1 MLPPSPL
8 TDPDVQISRF
18 RFLTGE
24 LRSQR
29 CSNDTV
35 RDSLVKKRSCQFSYP
50 LPFREQV
57 CETQSSLPCCPSA
70 VLSSRRPPFLDRIP
84 ARPVLRRHQYYEG
97 ATTSHSRIPGH
108 LFVSLPGPTRFLL
121 GSCSPLPALPGGWR
135 SRYGPGSL
143 FSRRSRLP
151 ARSHVDVSGISQVS
165 RRPILCLCPGPRPR
179 PDRRTLAITGSSMLP
194 LLTGQQRLQRNVY
207 IEATAGLKHLLSTL
221 QERCCHR
228 HMQDSLPA
236 GWLAFTGRELNPLDR
251 NERFPSCYISFPFP
265 GLILTLPLV
274 DPDPTSPG
282 KRCLHCAL
290 SHSALNVCGFRD
302 RPPLDDLCLLQLT
315 ERVRPVLVIVG
326 TRRTPATTPNSA
338 RDRAG
343 TWPFLFPSV

>member
-1 MLPPSPL
+1 I
-8 TDPDVQISRF
+8 TAY

-29 CSNDTV
+29 CSDDTV

-84 ARPVLRRHQYYEG
+84 ARPVLRCHQYYEG

-143 FSRRSRLP
+143 FSRRSHLP
-151 ARSHVDVSGISQVS
+151 ARSHVDVSGTSQVP
-165 RRPILCLCPGPRPR
+165 RRPILCLCPVPRPR
-179 PDRRTLAITGSSMLP
+179 PDRCSLANNGRIRCCPCCRESKGSSVLIISR
-194 LLTGQQRLQRNVY
+194 LLRGFGTCCLRFKSGV
-207 IEATAGLKHLLSTL
+207 ATA
-221 QERCCHR
+221 
-228 HMQDSLPA
+228 
-236 GWLAFTGRELNPLDR
+236 
-251 NERFPSCYISFPFP
+251 
-265 GLILTLPLV
+265 
-274 DPDPTSPG
+274 
-282 KRCLHCAL
+282 
-290 SHSALNVCGFRD
+290 
-302 RPPLDDLCLLQLT
+302 
-315 ERVRPVLVIVG
+315 
-326 TRRTPATTPNSA
+326 
-338 RDRAG
+338 
-343 TWPFLFPSV
+343 